1 MNHFDSKL
9 LKPVHAVIYKDNNCA
24 EIKVIMKPFLWCGDL
39 IDTSLV
45 MNNVNLPSLVL
56 RELTGSSFDFRN
68 DDIDASIYIDHTHH
82 PVDIKSIKFV
92 LSRHDDLT
100 IVIAGIYIFEHEGL
114 ANAKNS
120 EFILSTKVSSCFV
133 G

>member
-1 MNHFDSKL
+1 MNQFDSKL

-24 EIKVIMKPFLWCGDL
+24 EIKIMMKPFLWCGDL

-45 MNNVNLPSLVL
+45 MNNVSLPSLVL
-56 RELTGSSFDFRN
+56 RELAGSSFDFRN
-68 DDIDASIYIDHTHH
+68 DDIDASIYIDHAHH

-100 IVIAGIYIFEHEGL
+100 IVIAGTYIFEHEGL